1 VTRAL
6 VALGSNLGDRE
17 ALLDSAVA
25 ELSALPK
32 TRCLA
37 VSSWHATAPVDA
49 PPGSPPFLNGAVL
62 LETKLSPDALLERLQ
77 QIEHAHQRVREVAN
91 GPRTLDLDL
100 VLHGDAQRGGPELT
114 LPHPRAHERAFVL
127 IPAAEVAPEMLH
139 PGLGRTLGELRNA
152 LPTLPLATGL
162 GSALESGEAG
172 S

>member
-17 ALLDSAVA
+17 AQLDSAVA
-25 ELSALPK
+25 ALSALPQ

-49 PPGSPPFLNGAVL
+49 PPGSPPFLNGAAL
-62 LETKLSPDALLERLQ
+62 LETALTPDALLERLQ
-77 QIEHAHQRVREVAN
+77 RIERAHERLREVAN

-100 VLHGDAQRGGPELT
+100 VLHGDALRDGPELT
-114 LPHPRAHERAFVL
+114 LPHPRAHQRAFVL
-127 IPAAEVAPEMLH
+127 VPAAEVAPQMLH
-139 PGLGRTLGELRNA
+139 PGLGRTLSELRDA
-152 LPTLPLATGL
+152 LPTPPMATGI
-162 GSALESGEAG
+162 GGALESEEAG